1 MNDQVEVT
9 VVSFGK
15 DVCCFKEVFGQSADV
30 ILMAN
35 NRFVLYAYET
45 GTLFTGKTH
54 SFFMFVRCF
63 LSY

>member
-9 VVSFGK
+9 VVYFGK

-45 GTLFTGKTH
+45 GTLFSTL
-54 SFFMFVRCF
+54 VW
-63 LSY
+63 